1 MNHREFGSSGR
12 QVSEIG
18 LGTWQLGGS
27 EWGRVDDQ
35 TAEDVLAA
43 AADAG
48 VTFID
53 TADIYGL
60 GTSEER
66 IARFLAGRADR
77 DHFFIATKLGR
88 WSDDDWPGHFS
99 LDTFRRFTEDSLR
112 RLGVEALDLTQT
124 HCLPRDQMQQGDLF
138 DWLRTLQQEGKIK
151 AFGASVET
159 MDEAVECF
167 EHEGL
172 ASLQIIFN
180 IFRQKPIHT
189 LFDRAKEKGVALI
202 VRLPVAS
209 GLLAGRIT
217 AESTFDEKDHRHFN
231 RDGQSFNVGET
242 FAGLPMAQGRRIGRP
257 DQTAG
262 ALGHDD
268 GPVRAPLGARPRRS
282 QRGDPRRHPTRPG
295 HGQRRR
301 QRPVSPKR
309 RAARDIGQILRGRSR
324 RTYPLGILI
333 RSRTQRRQG
342 LLADEG
348 IHSMSCPKYLDF
360 RRVAHRGAPSEN
372 GV

>member
-242 FAGLPMAQGRRIGRP
+242 FAGLPMAKGVELADRIKPLVPSGMTMAQFALRWVLDHDEVSVVIPGATRP
-257 DQTAG
+257 DQATAN
-262 ALGHDD
+262 AAASDLSPLSDELHATLG
-268 GPVRAPLGARPRRS
+268 
-282 QRGDPRRHPTRPG
+282 
-295 HGQRRR
+295 
-301 QRPVSPKR
+301 KF
-309 RAARDIGQILRGRSR
+309 
-324 RTYPLGILI
+324 YE
-333 RSRTQRRQG
+333 
-342 LLADEG
+342 DE
-348 IHSMSCPKYLDF
+348 
-360 RRVAHRGAPSEN
+360 VAEHIRGAY
-372 GV
+372 

>member
-1 MNHREFGSSGR
+1 MNHREFGRSGR
-12 QVSEIG
+12 HVSEIG
-18 LGTWQLGGS
+18 LGTWQLGS
-27 EWGRVDDQ
+27 SQWGRVDDP

-53 TADIYGL
+53 TADVYGL

-77 DHFFIATKLGR
+77 DRFFIATKLGR
-88 WSDDDWPGHFS
+88 WSDDWPGHFS

-159 MDEAVECF
+159 MDEAVECL
-167 EHEGL
+167 ELEGL

-209 GLLAGRIT
+209 GLLAGKIT

-242 FAGLPMAQGRRIGRP
+242 FAGLPMAKGVELADQIKPLVPSGMTMAQFALRWVLDHDEVSVVIPGATRP
-257 DQTAG
+257 DQATAN
-262 ALGHDD
+262 AAASDLS
-268 GPVRAPLGARPRRS
+268 PLGDELHATLV
-282 QRGDPRRHPTRPG
+282 QFYEDEVAEHIRGP
-295 HGQRRR
+295 
-301 QRPVSPKR
+301 
-309 RAARDIGQILRGRSR
+309 
-324 RTYPLGILI
+324 Y
-333 RSRTQRRQG
+333 
-342 LLADEG
+342 
-348 IHSMSCPKYLDF
+348 
-360 RRVAHRGAPSEN
+360 
-372 GV
+372 